1 MTAGT
6 APVEE
11 SAVAIITCGIADGV
25 WLKPTTVVISTT
37 TVVMESVLELTVGN
51 IGSKILLPKFPVDP
65 ADLATLPESERT

>member
-11 SAVAIITCGIADGV
+11 SAVAITACGTADAV

-51 IGSKILLPKFPVDP
+51 IGSKILFPKFPVDP